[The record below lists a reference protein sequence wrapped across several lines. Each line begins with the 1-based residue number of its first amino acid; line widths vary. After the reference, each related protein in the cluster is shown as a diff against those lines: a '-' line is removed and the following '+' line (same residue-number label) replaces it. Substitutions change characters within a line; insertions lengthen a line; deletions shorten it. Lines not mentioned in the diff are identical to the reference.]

1 MQTAG
6 FYKGPIDG
14 IYGPQTVAAVEQLQT
29 DSGLPV
35 TGLVDQATALA
46 LDKKLAKVG
55 LQTAALQS
63 VLKLTGN
70 YTGPIDG
77 KWTPELTDALKQFQ
91 TDAGLPPTG
100 AIDAA
105 TLAALEQALAE
116 IATTAATTTTTT
128 TAPGSPTTAAAE
140 TTGRR
145 RPRWRPRPRLRARR
159 ARPEPRHR
167 PRAAEVDGN
176 RTRRTGSA
184 RPSRFEGGG
193 AHQVPGHLR
202 WRPYDNGS
210 PYRQGALPSV
220 RVLTMKKILV
230 LLVLVGLVAIA
241 AKKVRTV

>member
-6 FYKGPIDG
+6 YYKGPIDG

-63 VLKLTGN
+63 VLKLTGS

-116 IATTAATTTTTT
+116 IATSAASTTTT
-128 TAPGSPTTAAAE
+128 TAPASPTTAAAA
-140 TTGRR
+140 TDRIALRR
-145 RPRWRPRPRLRARR
+145 VWRPRPRLRAR
-159 ARPEPRHR
+159 
-167 PRAAEVDGN
+167 
-176 RTRRTGSA
+176 
-184 RPSRFEGGG
+184 PS
-193 AHQVPGHLR
+193 
-202 WRPYDNGS
+202 
-210 PYRQGALPSV
+210 
-220 RVLTMKKILV
+220 T
-230 LLVLVGLVAIA
+230 
-241 AKKVRTV
+241 T